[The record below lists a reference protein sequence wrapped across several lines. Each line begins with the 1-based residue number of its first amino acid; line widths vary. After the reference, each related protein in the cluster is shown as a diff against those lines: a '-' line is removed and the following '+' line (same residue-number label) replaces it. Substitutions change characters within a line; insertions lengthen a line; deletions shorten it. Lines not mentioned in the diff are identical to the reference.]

1 MYRMTWLGPDVD
13 AVVTLLRD
21 AGAPFAFLH
30 GSRATGTSRAGSDL
44 DVAVWLGE
52 ADELT
57 VRSRLPADVDLLV
70 LDRAPL
76 ELAGRVAMYG
86 KLILDVDPPAR
97 VEWQATTRK
106 VFADE
111 RYRIDQARRDFADAH
126 RG

>member
-57 VRSRLPADVDLLV
+57 VRSRLPADVD
-70 LDRAPL
+70 
-76 ELAGRVAMYG
+76 
-86 KLILDVDPPAR
+86 PPAR